1 MGMTMSMSEL
11 WYRVRLAVR
20 DLIEDRRGLAAIEF
34 AMLVPIMLVMFF
46 GTVELSSGVAVDR
59 KVTLVARTLSDLTS
73 QSTSVDNTVLTSF
86 FNVKNAMLTPYPA
99 TPVQA
104 TISELYVD
112 PITLKARVQ
121 WSYGSAV
128 RSTSSVVGIP
138 TALAVP
144 GTYLIMGEVS
154 YLYVPTVGYV
164 MAKAGINLTSTA
176 YTRPRQTKCVI
187 YPTPASGAALPACPT
202 S

>member
-1 MGMTMSMSEL
+1 MSMLKL
-11 WYRVRLAVR
+11 WYRARLSVR
-20 DLIEDRRGLAAIEF
+20 DLIADRRGLAAIEF
-34 AMLVPIMLVMFF
+34 AMIVPIMLVMFF

-73 QSTSVDNTVLTSF
+73 QSSSVAAADLNNF
-86 FNVKNAMLTPYPA
+86 FTIKDAMLSPYSP

-104 TISELYVD
+104 TITELFVD

-121 WSYGSAV
+121 WSMGSAP

-138 TALAVP
+138 TALAIANS
-144 GTYLIMGEVS
+144 YLIMGEVN

-164 MAKAGINLTSTA
+164 MSKSGINLTSTA
-176 YTRPRQTKCVI
+176 YTRPRQTQCVI
-187 YPTPASGAALPACPT
+187 YPTPPAGTPLPTCPKL
-202 S
+202 